1 MKENYI
7 NTKDEKNIKYII
19 ISILAL
25 VLLALGAAMQV
36 KSAVGL
42 SPWDALT
49 ATISEI
55 TGLKFGTASMVS
67 NFIMI
72 GLQLLI
78 LRRRF
83 KLSYWT
89 QVPIV
94 LGFGYVVNFFLYKI
108 LQFNLDQYWFR
119 IIFFVVGN
127 NLAALAN
134 SFLVTIDTIIMPPEG
149 FSSAVAKVSDF
160 EFSKVRFS
168 LDLVSVAFCL
178 MSTLLMSTTLQIREG
193 TIIGI
198 FIYNI
203 SLRLYM
209 KLIGPRLKKVKE

>member
-1 MKENYI
+1 MKKNK
-7 NTKDEKNIKYII
+7 NTLSVA
-19 ISILAL
+19 ISIMAL
-25 VLLALGAAMQV
+25 ILLALGAAMQV

-72 GLQLLI
+72 ALQLLI
-78 LRRRF
+78 LRRHF

-108 LQFNLDQYWFR
+108 LQFELNQYWFK

-127 NLAALAN
+127 NLAALSN
-134 SFLVTIDTIIMPPEG
+134 SILVTIDTIIMPPEG
-149 FSSAVAKVSDF
+149 FSSALAKVSDF
-160 EFSKVRFS
+160 EFSKVRLS
-168 LDLVSVAFCL
+168 LDIVSVAICL
-178 MSTLLMSTTLQIREG
+178 LSTWLMSTTLQIREG
-193 TIIGI
+193 TILGI

-203 SLRLYM
+203 SLRLYI
-209 KLIGPRLKKVKE
+209 KFVRTFLPINGND

>member
-1 MKENYI
+1 MKKNK
-7 NTKDEKNIKYII
+7 NTLSIV
-19 ISILAL
+19 ISIMAL
-25 VLLALGAAMQV
+25 ILLALGAAMQV

-49 ATISEI
+49 ATVSEI

-72 GLQLLI
+72 ALQLLI
-78 LRRRF
+78 LRRHF

-108 LQFNLDQYWFR
+108 LQFDLNQYWFR

-134 SFLVTIDTIIMPPEG
+134 SILVTIDTIIMPPEG
-149 FSSAVAKVSDF
+149 FSSALAKVSDF
-160 EFSKVRFS
+160 EFSKVRLS
-168 LDLVSVAFCL
+168 LDIVSVAICL
-178 MSTLLMSTTLQIREG
+178 LSTWLMSTTLQIREG
-193 TIIGI
+193 TILGI

-203 SLRLYM
+203 SLRLYI
-209 KLIGPRLKKVKE
+209 KLLGPMLKK

>member
-1 MKENYI
+1 MKEKQI
-7 NTKDEKNIKYII
+7 NTKNEQNIKYII

-94 LGFGYVVNFFLYKI
+94 LGFGYVVNFFL
-108 LQFNLDQYWFR
+108 
-119 IIFFVVGN
+119 
-127 NLAALAN
+127 
-134 SFLVTIDTIIMPPEG
+134 
-149 FSSAVAKVSDF
+149 SSS
-160 EFSKVRFS
+160 RH
-168 LDLVSVAFCL
+168 
-178 MSTLLMSTTLQIREG
+178 I
-193 TIIGI
+193 
-198 FIYNI
+198 
-203 SLRLYM
+203 
-209 KLIGPRLKKVKE
+209 